1 MANAES
7 NVDSGNVD
15 SGNDRAPDEKA
26 RDEKAV
32 DVEEV
37 KRDWVGHKFDSTQF
51 RVHGDRMLAWAQ
63 ACGETDPR
71 FVDPDHADFQ
81 AHPTYTA
88 QFGAKQ
94 IFPKGFPKLGRG
106 GFDAGKAVEVHR
118 PVRAGETLTG
128 DSEIHDIYTKTGRSG
143 TMIFIVHRMT
153 FSNEA
158 GEPVSTVDWRIMRSA
173 KD

>member
-7 NVDSGNVD
+7 NVDRNAEGQNAD
-15 SGNDRAPDEKA
+15 GQRAEGS
-26 RDEKAV
+26 V
-32 DVEEV
+32 DVDAV

-71 FVDPDHADFQ
+71 FTDPDNPDFQ

-94 IFPKGFPKLGRG
+94 LFPKGFPKLGRG
-106 GFDAGKAVEVHR
+106 GFDAGKAVEVHS
-118 PVRAGETLTG
+118 PVRAGQTLTG
-128 DSEIHDIYTKTGRSG
+128 ESEIHDIYTKTGRSG